1 MGNAHF
7 TNLQLYAIGD
17 RRVQKIAK
25 EYSDLGHLVITN
37 PSNHEGVDLVII
49 SSPLGKILKVI
60 ESTNYAKTSYVSKD
74 TFERYLSTL
83 GYFRDLEEV
92 QKELIVSFRNNLNT
106 KQWNMCIAN
115 NIKVVVV
122 GHQD

>member
-1 MGNAHF
+1 LGNAHF

-25 EYSDLGHLVITN
+25 EYSDIGHLVIVN

-60 ESTNYAKTSYVSKD
+60 ESTNYAKTSYVCKES
-74 TFERYLSTL
+74 FERYLGTL
-83 GYFRDLEEV
+83 GYFRDLEDV

-106 KQWNMCIAN
+106 RQWNMCTEN

>member
-1 MGNAHF
+1 LGNAHF
-7 TNLQLYAIGD
+7 TNLELYAIGD

-25 EYSDLGHLVITN
+25 EYSEIGHLVIVN

-60 ESTNYAKTSYVSKD
+60 ESTNYAKTSYICKES
-74 TFERYLSTL
+74 FERYLGTL
-83 GYFRDLEEV
+83 GYFKDLEDV

-106 KQWNMCIAN
+106 RQWNMCTEN

>member
-1 MGNAHF
+1 LGNAHF
-7 TNLQLYAIGD
+7 SNLQLYAIGD

-25 EYSDLGHLVITN
+25 EYIDLGHLVIVN

-60 ESTNYAKTSYVSKD
+60 ESTNYAKTSYVCKD
-74 TFERYLSTL
+74 TFERYLNTL
-83 GYFRDLEEV
+83 GYFRELEDV

-106 KQWNMCIAN
+106 RQWNMCIEN